1 MYSRIAN
8 PVSRVTSVLQAGSVE
23 VRRAQRSDPS
33 NGRLRG
39 MSLDGRKSG
48 YRQKALNCPI
58 GDSIWSH
65 NSFVRWQP
73 WTLVG
78 V

>member
-1 MYSRIAN
+1 
-8 PVSRVTSVLQAGSVE
+8 
-23 VRRAQRSDPS
+23 
-33 NGRLRG
+33 

-58 GDSIWSH
+58 GDSIWSR
-65 NSFVRWQP
+65 NAFVRWQP